1 MVKSK
6 IDPKNIDYKEEKE
19 LEDDDEYHASIR
31 YNYTLYKMKIE
42 IVLGK
47 IRYTYSK
54 YDVVFYPI
62 YLVFGDEID
71 SKIGVFE
78 IEANKAI
85 EAVDA
90 DGDIDLRKGN
100 IIPFVSEAYLKKQIA
115 DYEKETKFQE
125 SQQQK
130 PEESDVD
137 AIEKGKQA
145 EDQEPVLD
153 EVTMTK
159 PVPIDDIFSLKIP
172 EGQNKNAKTDETL
185 KDGIFTDNETVAML
199 PMLPKESSA
208 DSDKIKSEY
217 TASPSNDWIEDF
229 ANNNNYKIIDNEGE
243 GDCFFAVIRDAYKQ
257 IGKDTTVEKLRALLS
272 KNASEEKFNH
282 YRSLYL
288 MFTDEIANVDKEL
301 ADIKKNGA
309 LLKKRISKAETAEI
323 HKKLMDEAKE
333 TLKRKDD
340 LTSDRANALTNLH
353 EFRHMK
359 EIDSFEKFKEF
370 ILSHNY
376 WADDW
381 AISTLEHLLNMK
393 VIILSEGDYDED
405 DKDSVIWSTASSI
418 MRCELSND
426 TNGEKFRP
434 DYYIMTSYTGQHYK
448 LITYKNK
455 KIFKFQEIP
464 YDVKVLIINKCME
477 RNSGI
482 YFLID
487 DFCKMKTELGLPS
500 DCGKPKSDEDEFLM
514 KDLYDKDIVF
524 RFYENA
530 NKQPQPGKGAGE
542 TIVPSRLQEFS
553 KLNDKKDKAM
563 VDWRKKLDDTW
574 PIPIHVDN
582 HKWKTVKHYCLGSQ
596 FKRGFPDF
604 YLEFSLDSESK
615 ISQDLD
621 LAMIAGS
628 ESGKLE
634 SKILRKPEIKVDADY
649 ETRKDAERK
658 EALISKFSQNLDLK
672 KMLLATKPARL
683 DHFIRRNKSEA
694 DDLLMTVRKEMS

>member
-6 IDPKNIDYKEEKE
+6 IDPKNIDYSEEKTV
-19 LEDDDEYHASIR
+19 DDDDLYHASSR
-31 YNYTLYKMKIE
+31 YNYTLHKMKIE

-62 YLVFGDEID
+62 YLVLGDEID

-85 EAVDA
+85 EAVDE

-100 IIPFVSEAYLKKQIA
+100 IIPFVSEDYLKKQIV
-115 DYEKETKFQE
+115 DYEKESEFQE
-125 SQQQK
+125 SQQQN
-130 PEESDVD
+130 SDNDVD
-137 AIEKGKQA
+137 AIEKGKQ
-145 EDQEPVLD
+145 EEEETVVE
-153 EVTMTK
+153 EVITK
-159 PVPIDDIFSLKIP
+159 PLGDDVLSLKIP
-172 EGQNKNAKTDETL
+172 EGQNKNAKTEETL
-185 KDGIFTDNETVAML
+185 KDGIFTDNETVAMP

-217 TASPSNDWIEDF
+217 AASPSNDWIEDF
-229 ANNNNYKIIDNEGE
+229 AHNNNYKIIDNEGG

-301 ADIKKNGA
+301 ADIKKNGS

-333 TLKRKDD
+333 TLKRKDV

-359 EIDSFEKFKEF
+359 DIDSFEKFKEF

-381 AISTLEHLLNMK
+381 AISTLERLLNIK

-418 MRCELSND
+418 MRCEIFDDNNS
-426 TNGEKFRP
+426 EKFRP

-464 YDVKVLIINKCME
+464 YDIKVLVINKCME
-477 RNSGI
+477 KNSGI
-482 YFLID
+482 YYMIE

-500 DCGKPKSDEDEFLM
+500 DCGKPESDEDEFLM

-542 TIVPSRLQEFS
+542 TILPSRLQEFS

-563 VDWRKKLDDTW
+563 VDWRKKLDDSW
-574 PIPIHVDN
+574 PVTIHVDN

-634 SKILRKPEIKVDADY
+634 SKVLRKPEIIVDSDY
-649 ETRKDAERK
+649 EIRKDSERK

-683 DHFIRRNKSEA
+683 DHFIRRNKSEI
-694 DDLLMTVRKEMS
+694 DDVLMTVRNEMS

>member
-1 MVKSK
+1 MVKSI
-6 IDPKNIDYKEEKE
+6 IDPKNIDYSEEKQ
-19 LEDDDEYHASIR
+19 LEDDDVYHASIR
-31 YNYTLYKMKIE
+31 YNYTLHKMKIE

-62 YLVFGDEID
+62 YLVFDDEID

-100 IIPFVSEAYLKKQIA
+100 IITFVSEAYLKKQIT

-125 SQQQK
+125 SQQHSS
-130 PEESDVD
+130 EESVVD
-137 AIEKGKQA
+137 MIEKGKQEENKEPIVE
-145 EDQEPVLD
+145 EDALA
-153 EVTMTK
+153 K
-159 PVPIDDIFSLKIP
+159 PVPVDDVLSLKVP
-172 EGQNKNAKTDETL
+172 EGQNKNEKTDEVL
-185 KDGIFTDNETVAML
+185 KDGIFTDNETVAMP

-229 ANNNNYKIIDNEGE
+229 AHNNNYKIIDNEGD

-257 IGKDTTVEKLRALLS
+257 IGKDTTVEKLRSLLS
-272 KNASEEKFNH
+272 KHASEEKFNH

-288 MFTDEIANVDKEL
+288 MFTDEIANDDKEL

-359 EIDSFEKFKEF
+359 DIDSFEKFKEF

-381 AISTLEHLLNMK
+381 AISTLERLLNIK

-418 MRCELSND
+418 MRCDLYDSND
-426 TNGEKFRP
+426 GDKFNP
-434 DYYIMTSYTGQHYK
+434 DYYIMTSYTGRHYK

-477 RNSGI
+477 KNSGI
-482 YFLID
+482 YYKIE

-500 DCGKPKSDEDEFLM
+500 DCGKPESDEDEYLM

-530 NKQPQPGKGAGE
+530 NKQPQAGKGAGE
-542 TIVPSRLQEFS
+542 TILPSRLQEFS
-553 KLNDKKDKAM
+553 KLNDKKDKTM
-563 VDWRKKLDDTW
+563 VDWRKKLDDSW
-574 PIPIHVDN
+574 PVTIHVDN

-649 ETRKDAERK
+649 ETRKDTERK
-658 EALISKFSQNLDLK
+658 DALISKFSQNLDLK
-672 KMLLATKPARL
+672 KMLMATKPARL
-683 DHFIRRNKSEA
+683 DHFIRRNKSEV
-694 DDLLMTVRKEMS
+694 DELLMTVRKEMS

>member
-1 MVKSK
+1 MVKSI
-6 IDPKNIDYKEEKE
+6 IDPKNIDYSEEKQ
-19 LEDDDEYHASIR
+19 LEDDDVYHASIR
-31 YNYTLYKMKIE
+31 YNYTLHKMKIE

-62 YLVFGDEID
+62 YLVFDDEID

-100 IIPFVSEAYLKKQIA
+100 IITFVSEAYLKKQIT

-125 SQQQK
+125 SQQHAS
-130 PEESDVD
+130 EESDVD
-137 AIEKGKQA
+137 MIEKGKQEENKEPIVE
-145 EDQEPVLD
+145 EDALA
-153 EVTMTK
+153 K
-159 PVPIDDIFSLKIP
+159 PVPVDDVLSLKVP
-172 EGQNKNAKTDETL
+172 EGQNKNEKTDEVL
-185 KDGIFTDNETVAML
+185 KDGIFTDNETVAMP

-229 ANNNNYKIIDNEGE
+229 AHNNNYKIIDNEGE

-257 IGKDTTVEKLRALLS
+257 IGKDTTVEKLRSLLS
-272 KNASEEKFNH
+272 KHASEEKFNH

-288 MFTDEIANVDKEL
+288 MFTDEIANDDKEL

-359 EIDSFEKFKEF
+359 DIDSFEKFKEF

-381 AISTLEHLLNMK
+381 AISTLEHLLNIK

-418 MRCELSND
+418 MRCELYDSND
-426 TNGEKFRP
+426 GDKFSP
-434 DYYIMTSYTGQHYK
+434 DYYIMTSYTGRHYK

-477 RNSGI
+477 KNSGI
-482 YFLID
+482 YYKIE

-500 DCGKPKSDEDEFLM
+500 DCGKPESDEDEYLM

-530 NKQPQPGKGAGE
+530 NKQPQAGKGAGE
-542 TIVPSRLQEFS
+542 TILPSRLQEFS
-553 KLNDKKDKAM
+553 KLNDKKDKTM

-574 PIPIHVDN
+574 PISIHVDN

-604 YLEFSLDSESK
+604 YLEFSLDSNSK
-615 ISQDLD
+615 ISEDLD

-634 SKILRKPEIKVDADY
+634 SKILRKPEIKIDADY
-649 ETRKDAERK
+649 ETRKDVERK
-658 EALISKFSQNLDLK
+658 EALLSKFTQNLDLK
-672 KMLLATKPARL
+672 KMLMATKPARL
-683 DHFIRRNKSEA
+683 DHFIRRNKSEV
-694 DDLLMTVRKEMS
+694 DELLMTVRKEMS